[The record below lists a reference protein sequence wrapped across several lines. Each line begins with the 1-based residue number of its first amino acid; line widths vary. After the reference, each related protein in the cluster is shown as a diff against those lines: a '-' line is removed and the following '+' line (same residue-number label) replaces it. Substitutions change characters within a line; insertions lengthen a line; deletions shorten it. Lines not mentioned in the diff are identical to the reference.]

1 MFFTFTTFTRI
12 RKMPLSYASI
22 AATTTTTEPVPVT
35 ATPAATTPAAATPAA
50 ATPAAATPA
59 AATPA
64 AATPA
69 SATPAAAMP
78 APAKEEEKTFAEP
91 SLCIPRIPTGYND
104 GMMIDMIQNDMGYG
118 KVSKVDMIQKTDR
131 NGVDFVTAFIHFEEW
146 FTTEDAVEDREKL
159 TNGEKIKVIY
169 DQGENRY
176 FMVSKSYAKSRGER
190 RGRDGHHQ
198 AKRQNKPFVD
208 TDGWTHQPGKNRR
221 GRGKPNTV
229 ARASDQTVNTS
240 QTTRDVINPFA
251 NLSDSD

>member
-22 AATTTTTEPVPVT
+22 AATKTTTEPVPAT
-35 ATPAATTPAAATPAA
+35 ATPAPATPAPATPAAAKTTPAPATPAAT
-50 ATPAAATPA
+50 
-59 AATPA
+59 
-64 AATPA
+64 
-69 SATPAAAMP
+69 P
-78 APAKEEEKTFAEP
+78 APAKEKEKTFAEP

-104 GMMIDMIQNDMGYG
+104 GMMMDMIQNEMGYG
-118 KVSKVDMIQKTDR
+118 KVAKVDMIQKTDR

-176 FMVSKSYAKSRGER
+176 FMVSKSYAKPRGER

-240 QTTRDVINPFA
+240 RATRDVINPFA

>member
-1 MFFTFTTFTRI
+1 MFFTFTTFTQI

-22 AATTTTTEPVPVT
+22 AATTTTTTTEPVPAIATPVT
-35 ATPAATTPAAATPAA
+35 ATPVTAAPAAAKT
-50 ATPAAATPA
+50 T
-59 AATPA
+59 
-64 AATPA
+64 
-69 SATPAAAMP
+69 P

-104 GMMIDMIQNDMGYG
+104 GMMMDMIQKEMGYG
-118 KVSKVDMIQKTDR
+118 KVAKVDMIQKTDR
-131 NGVDFVTAFIHFEEW
+131 NGVDFVTAFIHFEQW

-176 FMVSKSYAKSRGER
+176 FMVSKSYAKPRGEH

-229 ARASDQTVNTS
+229 ARASDQTMNTS
-240 QTTRDVINPFA
+240 RTTRDVINPFA